1 VCVAGFFNSFAVHTV
16 ETILAFSV
24 ALSLR
29 WNWWIIHGAIVSA
42 DDAPTM
48 LHGAQAHTGG
58 TRHAAHSDTRHRL
71 TAHTSHRTPR
81 VAIDRESR
89 DAQPRERW
97 ASWPWSLE
105 VELDE

>member
-1 VCVAGFFNSFAVHTV
+1 M
-16 ETILAFSV
+16 
-24 ALSLR
+24 R
-29 WNWWIIHGAIVSA
+29 WNWWIIQIVCT
-42 DDAPTM
+42 DDVRAHPM
-48 LHGAQAHTGG
+48 LHGAQGQAHTGG